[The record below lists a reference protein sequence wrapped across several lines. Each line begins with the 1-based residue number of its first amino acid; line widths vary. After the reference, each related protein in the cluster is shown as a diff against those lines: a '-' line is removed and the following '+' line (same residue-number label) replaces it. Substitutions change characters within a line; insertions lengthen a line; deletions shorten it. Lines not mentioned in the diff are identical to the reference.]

1 MLTDLLTLPCTIT
14 RRTPSTSD
22 PDEYGNRAPSEATV
36 TTVCELQ
43 QRQRAEDDINGQ
55 VATAAFL
62 LILPAGTALHTT
74 DTVTI
79 DGDDYEVQG
88 EPWAARNPRTQA
100 ASHVEATVTRVTSTN
115 GGA

>member
-14 RRTPSTSD
+14 RRTPSGD
-22 PDEYGNRAPSEATV
+22 AVDEYGNEALDENTSS
-36 TTVCELQ
+36 TVCELQ
-43 QRQRAEDDINGQ
+43 QRQRGEDDADGQ
-55 VATAAFL
+55 IARGEFL
-62 LILPAGTALHTT
+62 LILPAGTVLHTA

-100 ASHVEATVTRVTSTN
+100 ASHLEATVTRVTSTD